1 MQSAMKLSEKIMVSL
16 RLHRSMNTPENIP
29 NRACGNKAA
38 IVANASVSAD
48 FVSKVSHRMIA
59 KLTTELV
66 SMEKNCPVHIIVN
79 TFFQLFMVFFISF
92 DWRMTNLVC
101 FVKHLLI

>member
-1 MQSAMKLSEKIMVSL
+1 
-16 RLHRSMNTPENIP
+16 MNTPENIP

-66 SMEKNCPVHIIVN
+66 SMEKNCPV
-79 TFFQLFMVFFISF
+79 SF